1 MAYIGASPTYGV
13 FDRQVLTGDGSTT
26 TYSLD
31 HMGSYQLHCWSYW
44 TVLFKNQNIRIQL
57 H

>member
-26 TYSLD
+26 TYNLD
-31 HMGSYQLHCWSYW
+31 HMASYQLHCWSYW

>member
-1 MAYIGASPTYGV
+1 MTYIETSPTYGV

-26 TYSLD
+26 TYNLD
-31 HMGSYQLHCWSYW
+31 HRCKKLTVKLYW